1 MHPWVQI
8 VKDPKELAAA
18 QVEVVGEAEQEEEI
32 QQETGQKEAAKV
44 QQEQETVQDETG
56 LKTEQEEA
64 AKVQLEQDATSDNIQ
79 EETGET
85 RKDYKD

>member
-1 MHPWVQI
+1 MVC
-8 VKDPKELAAA
+8 
-18 QVEVVGEAEQEEEI
+18 EAEQEEET
-32 QQETGQKEAAKV
+32 QQETGQKDAAKV

-56 LKTEQEEA
+56 LKTEQEVA

-85 RKDYKD
+85 RKDHKDEKL